1 MNNLRLTNSL
11 TRKKEVFK
19 PINLD
24 KITLYACG
32 PTVYDNPHV
41 GNARSLVVFDTLF
54 RVLQLLYGGKK
65 VYYVRNITDVDDKI
79 IEASKNKKKPI
90 NDITQEVT
98 KIFHQNC
105 ESLNCLKPTQ
115 EPKATEHIH
124 EMIEMTSSLIK
135 KKFAYVNG
143 GHVYF
148 SVTSFKSYGK
158 LSNKN
163 LEDLKA
169 GSRVEISDL
178 KKNPMDFVLWK
189 PSAEK
194 DPGWPSPWGRG
205 RPGWHLEC
213 SVMSEKY
220 LGKNF
225 DIHGGG
231 LDLIFPHHENE
242 IAQSCSNNSTNKF
255 ANYWLHNGFVTIDKE
270 KMSKSLGNIITITNA
285 VNKYSGQVV
294 RLALLSA
301 HYSQPLDWNDNL
313 LNNQKNILDK
323 WYNLYEKNSEEI
335 QLDLVETLLDDLN
348 TAGFIA
354 KIHELY
360 NEAIEGDNKKKALF
374 NSACRLIGLFNVTK
388 EEWLNLKKKKV
399 KISEELILKKIQER
413 KEAKNNR
420 NYDLADKIRN
430 ELLDEGILIED
441 QKEKTIWKFK

>member
-1 MNNLRLTNSL
+1 MNSLKLTNSL

-24 KITLYACG
+24 KVSLYACG

-54 RVLQLLYGGKK
+54 RVLQLIYGSKK

-79 IEASKNKKKPI
+79 IETSKNKNKSI

-105 ESLNCLKPTQ
+105 KSLNCLKPSK
-115 EPKATEHIH
+115 EPKATEHIK
-124 EMIEMTSSLIK
+124 EMIEMTSSLIE
-135 KKFAYVNG
+135 KKFAYVNE

-148 SVTSFKSYGK
+148 SVSSFKNYGK

-189 PSAEK
+189 PSVDKE
-194 DPGWPSPWGRG
+194 PGWKSPWGRG

-242 IAQSCSNNSTNKF
+242 IAQSCCNNSTNKF

-270 KMSKSLGNIITITNA
+270 KMSKSLGNIITITDA

-301 HYSQPLDWNDNL
+301 HYSQPLDWNDDL

-323 WYNLYEKNSEEI
+323 WYKLYEKNSEEI
-335 QLDLVETLLDDLN
+335 KLDFVESLLDDLN

-360 NEAIEGDNKKKALF
+360 NDAIKGDDKKKALF
-374 NSACRLIGLFNVTK
+374 NSACRLLGLFNVSK
-388 EEWLNLKKKKV
+388 EEWIDLKKKNIN
-399 KISEELILKKIQER
+399 ISEKHILEKIQER
-413 KEAKNNR
+413 TNAKNNG

>member
-54 RVLQLLYGGKK
+54 RVLQLLYGVNK

-79 IEASKNKKKPI
+79 IEASKNNKKSI

-255 ANYWLHNGFVTIDKE
+255 ANYWLHNGFVTIEKE

-301 HYSQPLDWNDNL
+301 HYSQPLDWNDDL

-335 QLDLVETLLDDLN
+335 QLDLSETLLDDLN

-360 NEAIEGDNKKKALF
+360 NEAIKGDNKKKTLF
-374 NSACRLIGLFNVTK
+374 NSACRLLGLFNVPK
-388 EEWLNLKKKKV
+388 EEWLNFKQKKV
-399 KISEELILKKIQER
+399 KISKELILKKIQER
-413 KEAKNNR
+413 KEAKDNG

-430 ELLDEGILIED
+430 DLLDEGILIED